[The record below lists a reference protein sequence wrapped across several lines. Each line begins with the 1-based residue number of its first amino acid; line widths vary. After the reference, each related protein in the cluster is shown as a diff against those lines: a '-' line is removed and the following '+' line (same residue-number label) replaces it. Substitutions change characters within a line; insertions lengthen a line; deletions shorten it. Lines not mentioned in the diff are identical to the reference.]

1 MKFEIT
7 FFMVCFS
14 MLSIGLTG
22 CSFQTDSTDSS
33 ESVAEYNINGDE
45 SLINSENLD
54 LFSEVAGKAEENE
67 DTITLPIVINESG
80 EITDSATVKL
90 LSAKFEEN
98 EIRNFQNISQYYT
111 TIPHYEKYFDNDGSL
126 NSDYIFAE
134 LNIGITSQKS
144 WDDLYLTSF
153 NLEYIYNGQYGSC
166 EPKFIDNCIDFED
179 PHKQSTVAIKA
190 DEMNEI
196 SIGYILPKEEFE
208 NIDEVYLHA
217 QFATFSIDGS
227 KSIKINSFDFSE

>member
-1 MKFEIT
+1 MKFEIAL
-7 FFMVCFS
+7 FMVCFS

-111 TIPHYEKYFDNDGSL
+111 TIPHYEKYFDNRG
-126 NSDYIFAE
+126 
-134 LNIGITSQKS
+134 
-144 WDDLYLTSF
+144 
-153 NLEYIYNGQYGSC
+153 
-166 EPKFIDNCIDFED
+166 
-179 PHKQSTVAIKA
+179 
-190 DEMNEI
+190 
-196 SIGYILPKEEFE
+196 
-208 NIDEVYLHA
+208 
-217 QFATFSIDGS
+217 
-227 KSIKINSFDFSE
+227 

>member
-67 DTITLPIVINESG
+67 DTITLPIVINESK

-98 EIRNFQNISQYYT
+98 EIKNFQNISQYYT
-111 TIPHYEKYFDNDGSL
+111 TIPHYEKYFDNNGSL
-126 NSDYIFAE
+126 NSDYVFAE

-144 WDDLYLTSF
+144 WDDLYSADLAIALNGNTKIIATTIQKF
-153 NLEYIYNGQYGSC
+153 PYIVDS
-166 EPKFIDNCIDFED
+166 
-179 PHKQSTVAIKA
+179 VAGLKNKRFAVI
-190 DEMNEI
+190 
-196 SIGYILPKEEFE
+196 
-208 NIDEVYLHA
+208 IDEAHSSTAGKVPL
-217 QFATFSIDGS
+217 
-227 KSIKINSFDFSE
+227 SIKN

>member
-1 MKFEIT
+1 MKFKIT
-7 FFMVCFS
+7 FFMVCLS
-14 MLSIGLTG
+14 VLSIGLTG
-22 CSFQTDSTDSS
+22 CSFQTNSTDSS

-54 LFSEVAGKAEENE
+54 QFSEVAGKAEENE
-67 DTITLPIVINESG
+67 DTIILPIVINESN
-80 EITDSATVKL
+80 EITDSAIVKL

-98 EIRNFQNISQYYT
+98 DIKNFQNISQYYT
-111 TIPHYEKYFDNDGSL
+111 TIFHYEEYFDDDGSL
-126 NSDYIFAE
+126 NQDYIFAE

-144 WDDLYLTSF
+144 WDDLRLTSF
-153 NLEYIYNGQYGSC
+153 KLEYVYNGQYGSC

-179 PHKQSTVAIKA
+179 PHRRSAVAIKA

-196 SIGYILPKEEFE
+196 NIGYILPKEEFE
-208 NIDEVYLHA
+208 NIDEIYLHA

-227 KSIKINSFDFSE
+227 ESLKINSFDLSE